1 MTEEVNNLR
10 KWLEESKRTLLN
22 YKQRLVE
29 AEEALANALA
39 GDHRVAES
47 DKIIMEKMERIQDLE
62 NINEEH
68 RKLNGKLQERLT
80 ELEQENIELHADN
93 KKLANQV
100 EDKINQLRRSGM

>member
-1 MTEEVNNLR
+1 MTEEVDNLK

-39 GDHRVAES
+39 GDHRVADS

-68 RKLNGKLQERLT
+68 RKFNGKLQQRLT
-80 ELEQENIELHADN
+80 EVEEDN
-93 KKLANQV
+93 KKLANQI
-100 EDKINQLRRSGM
+100 EDKINQLRRSGL

>member
-1 MTEEVNNLR
+1 MTEEVDNLK
-10 KWLEESKRTLLN
+10 KWLEESRRTLLN

-39 GDHRVAES
+39 GDHSVAES

-80 ELEQENIELHADN
+80 EVKEDN
-93 KKLANQV
+93 KKLDNQI
-100 EDKINQLRRSGM
+100 EDKINQMRRSGM

>member
-1 MTEEVNNLR
+1 MSTMTEEVDNLK

-68 RKLNGKLQERLT
+68 RKLNGNLRQRLT
-80 ELEQENIELHADN
+80 EVSEDN
-93 KKLANQV
+93 KKLANQI
-100 EDKINQLRRSGM
+100 EDKINQMRRSGL

>member
-80 ELEQENIELHADN
+80 EVKEDN
-93 KKLANQV
+93 KKLANQI
-100 EDKINQLRRSGM
+100 EDKINQMRRSGM

>member
-1 MTEEVNNLR
+1 MSTMTEEVDNLK

-39 GDHRVAES
+39 GDHRVADS

-68 RKLNGKLQERLT
+68 RKLNGKLQQRLT
-80 ELEQENIELHADN
+80 EVEEDN
-93 KKLANQV
+93 KKLANQI